1 MAYAAVISLKQTI
14 ERLLNSSQ
22 ISLVPPSKK
31 FIKSAYKHVQSLQ
44 EVLKRFDSCNNK
56 NNERVNALDDE
67 IGEKVRK
74 LEDVIESHLS
84 NQFLSQYEQSRDED
98 HEITHP
104 SNLSVEMEEVKQEID
119 SFNETIK
126 KMECEYINELN
137 NSAREEEDAVLS
149 RIGFP
154 GKKSTMVGLSDQFRE
169 IQMRLLDRTDTYNY
183 YTSVS
188 LVGMA
193 GIGKTTLAMELFE
206 DPLISSHF
214 DCRAFVNVGQ
224 KYELKQILQS
234 ILAQMN
240 PEIEEVLKE
249 GGLRSLY
256 DLKRIMYPNFKGK
269 RYLIVLDDV
278 WNNQVWGDLRRLLPN
293 NKNGSRVLLTSRL
306 QLVPYYV
313 SDSNNYQIRLL
324 NKEESWDLLRHKV
337 FDEMPCPLDLERAGK
352 KIAENCEGL
361 PLLVV
366 IVAEILSKADRT
378 PKYWKQ
384 VAEKENAVFMDAND
398 QILKVLFSSYE
409 YLPQH
414 LKACFLYMGVF
425 PPNYEIPRSK
435 LIKLLSVEGFLE
447 PVDPSRTIESF
458 SMECLKELVSKSL
471 VIVHQKRSNSPYNYS
486 LYNFKTC
493 GLHSVFWH
501 LCKREAEKN
510 KFSRVVNSYDTSL
523 GEGIEHQRRLCIHK
537 SILFANKDVYESIA
551 SISNTRSLL
560 CFGPYHKYPV
570 PICLEYLRLLRVF
583 DALTIRMYE
592 FPMEVLKLVQLRYLA
607 LTYDGNLPPSI
618 SKLRNLQFLII
629 LRHLNIIKSCIK
641 SSYLPMEIW
650 DMQELK
656 HLQITGS
663 NLPDPCGAILLN
675 LSTLLD
681 ISPHC
686 CRKEI
691 LERIPRLEKLGIR
704 FDLAHDHDAK
714 SLNWFDAVSNHTR
727 TVKCVVVNPIPRS
740 EVVVGPPAPLFT
752 NIYSR
757 LAKLSLSGFG
767 YPWEDISKIASLP
780 CLHVLKLR
788 RYAFRGA
795 KWETQDKSF
804 RSLEVLLIE
813 DSDLVEWT
821 AGFKTFRCLEHL
833 TLKNCH
839 KLEQIPRDL
848 YIRLNIELVDCNAS
862 AVACVKQMQEEER
875 KKDRNFPKVYVYSS
889 V

>member
-1 MAYAAVISLKQTI
+1 
-14 ERLLNSSQ
+14 
-22 ISLVPPSKK
+22 
-31 FIKSAYKHVQSLQ
+31 
-44 EVLKRFDSCNNK
+44 
-56 NNERVNALDDE
+56 
-67 IGEKVRK
+67 
-74 LEDVIESHLS
+74 
-84 NQFLSQYEQSRDED
+84 
-98 HEITHP
+98 
-104 SNLSVEMEEVKQEID
+104 
-119 SFNETIK
+119 
-126 KMECEYINELN
+126 
-137 NSAREEEDAVLS
+137 
-149 RIGFP
+149 
-154 GKKSTMVGLSDQFRE
+154 
-169 IQMRLLDRTDTYNY
+169 
-183 YTSVS
+183 
-188 LVGMA
+188 MA
-193 GIGKTTLAMELFE
+193 GIGKTTIAMEIFN
-206 DPLISSHF
+206 DPMILSHF
-214 DCRAFVNVGQ
+214 DSRAFVTVGQ
-224 KYELKQILQS
+224 KYQLKEILRG
-234 ILAQMN
+234 ILAQTSPGIDIM
-240 PEIEEVLKE
+240 LK
-249 GGLRSLY
+249 GGDLSLD
-256 DLKRIMYPNFKGK
+256 DLKRMMYPNLKKK
-269 RYLIVLDDV
+269 RFLVVLDDV
-278 WNNQVWGDLRRLLPN
+278 WNNQLCDELRRLLPN
-293 NKNGSRVLLTSRL
+293 NKNGSRVLLTSRI
-306 QLVPYYV
+306 QQVPYYV
-313 SDSNNYQIRLL
+313 SNSNNYQIRLL

-337 FDEMPCPLDLERAGK
+337 FDEMPCPLDLQRAGK

-366 IVAEILSKADRT
+366 IVAEILSKGERT

-425 PPNYEIPRSK
+425 PENYEIPRSK

-510 KFSRVVNSYDTSL
+510 KFSRVVNSYDNNL

-570 PICLEYLRLLRVF
+570 PICLEYLSLLRVF

-592 FPMEVLKLVQLRYLA
+592 FPMQVLKLVQLRYLA
-607 LTYDGNLPPSI
+607 LTYDGNVPPSI

-629 LRHLNIIKSCIK
+629 LRHLNIIKSCMK
-641 SSYLPMEIW
+641 SSYLPIEIW

-663 NLPDPCGAILLN
+663 NLPDPCGAILQN

-686 CRKEI
+686 CTKEI

-704 FDLAHDHDAK
+704 FDLSHGHDAK
-714 SLNWFDAVSNHTR
+714 SLNWLDAISNHAR

-740 EVVVGPPAPLFT
+740 EVVVCPPAPLFT
-752 NIYSR
+752 NIYSS

-767 YPWEDISKIASLP
+767 YPWEDISKIASLR

-788 RYAFRGA
+788 CYAFRGA
-795 KWETQDKSF
+795 KWETQDKAF
-804 RSLEVLLIE
+804 RSLKVLLIE

-848 YIRLNIELVDCNAS
+848 FIRLSIELVDCNAL